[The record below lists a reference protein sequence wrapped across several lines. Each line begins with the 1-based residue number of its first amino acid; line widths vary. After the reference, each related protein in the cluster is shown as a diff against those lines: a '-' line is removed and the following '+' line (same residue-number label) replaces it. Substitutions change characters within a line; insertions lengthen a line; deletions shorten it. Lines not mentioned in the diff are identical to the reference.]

1 MSLTLGEIA
10 QAIDAELEGDP
21 DCPISGV
28 GTLQHAAAGQ
38 LTFLAN
44 RRYTQFLSTTGAS
57 AVVLS
62 RDDRPVCPVN
72 VLIADDPYLA
82 YVKAV
87 RLLHPEPG
95 FTPDRHESA
104 VIGDGA
110 KIHPRTF
117 IGANACLGD
126 GVTVGE
132 NTYIGPGCVLEDRV
146 EVGRDSRLVA
156 NVTLRRGV
164 KIGRRV
170 HLHPGV
176 VIGADGFG
184 IANDSGRWLKIP
196 QLGGVVVMDD
206 VEVGANTTIDRGALE
221 DTIIEEGV
229 KIDNQVQIGHNVVVG
244 AHTAIAGCVAI
255 AGSVHIGKRCMI
267 GGQSALAG
275 HIDIADDVVIT
286 GMSGV
291 SNSIKQSGMYSSGM
305 PVTENKKWRRNITRF
320 LHLDEL
326 ARRLK
331 AVEGRIDEMTRETK
345 SDGQ

>member
-28 GTLQHAAAGQ
+28 GTLQHAVTGQ

-57 AVVLS
+57 AVVLA
-62 RDDRPVCPVN
+62 RDDRPACPVN

-87 RLLHPEPG
+87 RLLQPEPD
-95 FTPDRHESA
+95 FNPERHETA
-104 VIGDGA
+104 VIAENA
-110 KIHPRTF
+110 KINPRTF
-117 IGANACLGD
+117 IGAHTCLGN
-126 GVTVGE
+126 GVIIDE
-132 NTYIGPGCVLEDRV
+132 NVYIGPGCVLEDGV
-146 EVGRDSRLVA
+146 EVGSGSRLVA
-156 NVTLRRGV
+156 NVTLCRGV
-164 KIGRRV
+164 RIGQRV
-170 HLHPGV
+170 QLHPGV

-184 IANDSGRWLKIP
+184 IAKDSGVWLKIP
-196 QLGGVVVMDD
+196 QLGRAVVMDD

-221 DTIIEEGV
+221 DTVIEEGV

-244 AHTAIAGCVAI
+244 AHTAIAGCVAV

-291 SNSIKQSGMYSSGM
+291 SNSIKQAGMYSSGM
-305 PVTENKKWRRNITRF
+305 PVTDNKRWRRNIARF

-331 AVEGRIDEMTRETK
+331 AVEGKIDEMTKGNKTDE
-345 SDGQ
+345 Q